1 MSTDRGIVVIPTYNE
16 AENIELILDR
26 VRGSVPNLDILVVD
40 DRSPDG
46 TGDIADKVAAHDR
59 QIHVLHRAGKS
70 GLGTAYLAGFA
81 WALDRGYDVII
92 EMDADGSHL
101 PEQLPRLLDAVT
113 DADLVLGS
121 RWVTGGRVVNWP
133 KRRELLSRGANI
145 YTRLAL
151 GLHAH
156 DATGG
161 YRAFRRETLEGID
174 LNSVRS
180 QGYCFQID
188 LACRAIERG
197 FRVVEVPITFVE
209 RVYGESKMTGF
220 IVREALWRVSQ
231 WGVQHRAEQLQHVVR
246 KRRPRASTR

>member
-26 VRGSVPNLDILVVD
+26 VRGSVPSLDVLVVD

-46 TGDIADKVAAHDR
+46 TGDIADKVAAHDK
-59 QIHVLHRAGKS
+59 QIQVLHRTGKS

-81 WALDRGYDVII
+81 WALDRGYDVMI

-133 KRRELLSRGANI
+133 KRREFLSRGANI
-145 YTRLAL
+145 YARLAL
-151 GLHAH
+151 GLPIN

-161 YRAFRRETLEGID
+161 FRAFRRETLEGID
-174 LNSVRS
+174 LGSVRS
-180 QGYCFQID
+180 QGYCFQVD
-188 LACRAIERG
+188 LVRRAIERD

-209 RVYGESKMTGF
+209 RVYGESKMTGS

-231 WGVQHRAEQLQHVVR
+231 WSVQRRAEQMQHVVR
-246 KRRPRASTR
+246 GRRNRAQAR